1 MLQKLFI
8 VTTSDDNESIV
19 ITSGDN
25 EIGNYT
31 LKNIVNNVKSYY
43 DNVIVVWYTR
53 AQWKFSHLCMRNE
66 IFHSCF
72 ALVKYYITC
81 ALVRKF
87 SLYTCVSD
95 NNITLEASHKNGK
108 K

>member
-43 DNVIVVWYTR
+43 DNVIVV
-53 AQWKFSHLCMRNE
+53 
-66 IFHSCF
+66 
-72 ALVKYYITC
+72 
-81 ALVRKF
+81 
-87 SLYTCVSD
+87 
-95 NNITLEASHKNGK
+95 
-108 K
+108 